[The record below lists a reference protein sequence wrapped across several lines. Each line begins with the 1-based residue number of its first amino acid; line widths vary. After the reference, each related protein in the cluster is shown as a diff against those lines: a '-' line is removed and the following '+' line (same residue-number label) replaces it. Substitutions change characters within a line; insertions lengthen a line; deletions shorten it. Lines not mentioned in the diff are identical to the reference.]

1 MFSGTPEVTASPA
14 VITTTT
20 TGSVTTTAVCP
31 LIELMTDPQRFRPDM
46 IKFNPDFEPL
56 EGTSA
61 ENIAPGDT
69 PPLVFGVPESN
80 NPEEPF
86 DTPYVEVIIS
96 LYYIFSAVL
105 GYECGL
111 SVLFNSYCKLVILI
125 LL

>member
-1 MFSGTPEVTASPA
+1 
-14 VITTTT
+14 
-20 TGSVTTTAVCP
+20 
-31 LIELMTDPQRFRPDM
+31 MTDPQRFRPDM